1 MPDRNP
7 ADSTA
12 AIHRKYLG
20 FFIVITRFQYMQ
32 PAQKNPWDAGK
43 ILIPG
48 IEKITGIFLKNLLTI
63 DTPCA
68 MMILPVKKGY
78 FFAAIFQLR
87 AVICS
92 LPLLNSFLAGVI
104 QGGNFLRRCR

>member
-1 MPDRNP
+1 
-7 ADSTA
+7 
-12 AIHRKYLG
+12 
-20 FFIVITRFQYMQ
+20 MQ

-87 AVICS
+87 AAIVVS
-92 LPLLNSFLAGVI
+92 RFLNFLLGGVI
-104 QGGNFLRRCR
+104 QGGKFKEVPLCALRSL